1 MTTMFHGLDKMEKN
15 IFYFLNNANCLQKAG
30 ARDASLHKFVIN
42 AYLSFMAL
50 PNIFTVQIADDVISR
65 INKLTPQ
72 TSSGWGK
79 MSVAQMLA
87 HCCVSYEM
95 VYEGKHRKPGTFMR
109 LILKMLVKNK
119 VVSETPYKR
128 NNPTAPAFLITDE
141 RNFNTEKARL
151 IAYIQKTQQL
161 GEKAFDGCESHSF
174 GALSITEWSNM
185 FYKHLDH
192 HLTQF
197 GC

>member
-1 MTTMFHGLDKMEKN
+1 MCDT
-15 IFYFLNNANCLQKAG
+15 A
-30 ARDASLHKFVIN
+30 LHKN
-42 AYLSFMAL
+42 TYLGFMAL
-50 PNIFTVQIADDVISR
+50 PNIFTVQVADDVISR

-72 TSSGWGK
+72 TSPQWGK

-87 HCCVSYEM
+87 HCCVTYEM
-95 VYEGKHRKPGTFMR
+95 VYEDKHPKPGAFMKI
-109 LILKMLVKNK
+109 ILKMLVKNK

-128 NNPTAPAFLITDE
+128 NSPTAPAFLIAGE
-141 RNFNTEKARL
+141 RDFNIEKARL
-151 IAYIQKTQQL
+151 ISYIQKTQQL
-161 GEKAFDGCESHSF
+161 GEAAFAGRQSHSF
-174 GALSITEWSNM
+174 GPLTLTEWNNM